1 VGFVFAFLSAL
12 LTIRFLLRFVAS
24 NSFIP
29 FAWYRIVFGVLIL
42 ISAATGWV
50 VWVE

>member
-24 NSFIP
+24 NSFVP
-29 FAWYRIVFGVLIL
+29 FAWYRIGFGALL
-42 ISAATGWV
+42 LWFLSGSTLTT
-50 VWVE
+50 